1 MVAMLYLNKEIA
13 VILVYL
19 NAKNLLGNK
28 IFMQISHVV
37 SSIVRSIW
45 PLIIGLRKIKNTLFL
60 LIRNRF
66 IYLKC
71 YCFQCYLSLHI
82 HLI

>member
-1 MVAMLYLNKEIA
+1 MAILLYLNKEIA

-28 IFMQISHVV
+28 NFMQISYVV

-45 PLIIGLRKIKNTLFL
+45 PLIIGLRKIKNTCV

-66 IYLKC
+66 IYL
-71 YCFQCYLSLHI
+71 FTVSSAI
-82 HLI
+82 